1 MSIIIDLIIL
11 VVISKELF
19 NQMNKAVDKIY
30 LYLKDEEERKMEYE

>member
-11 VVISKELF
+11 VVISKALF
-19 NQMNKAVDKIY
+19 YQMNNAVDKIY